1 MWTSAIVAYLHYLS
15 FGLILASLAV
25 ENRFFKK
32 DLSVREAWTVLIA
45 DGVYG
50 TAGTLVLITGLL
62 RVFYFAKDPSFYSH
76 NPVFWVKISIFFIV
90 GLLSLYP
97 TISYVL
103 WIGGL
108 QQNTPPEISEFRANA
123 IANLIKVEIVGF
135 AAIPLFASLMARGIG
150 LE

>member
-1 MWTSAIVAYLHYLS
+1 M
-15 FGLILASLAV
+15 
-25 ENRFFKK
+25 
-32 DLSVREAWTVLIA
+32 LIA

-103 WIGGL
+103 WIGDL

-123 IANLIKVEIVGF
+123 IANLIKVEMVGF

-150 LE
+150 LG